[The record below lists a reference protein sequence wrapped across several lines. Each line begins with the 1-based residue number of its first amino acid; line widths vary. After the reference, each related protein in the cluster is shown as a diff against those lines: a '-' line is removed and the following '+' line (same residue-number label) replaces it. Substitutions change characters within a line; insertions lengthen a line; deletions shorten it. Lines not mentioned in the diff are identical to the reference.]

1 MGLEWKDPSM
11 IWVGS
16 SNPCSMEDM
25 EIFYAA
31 TQITVGNSCKTP
43 FGRPLGCVGEVI
55 RILRL
60 SSSPFRREKR
70 EN

>member
-1 MGLEWKDPSM
+1 
-11 IWVGS
+11 
-16 SNPCSMEDM
+16 MEDM